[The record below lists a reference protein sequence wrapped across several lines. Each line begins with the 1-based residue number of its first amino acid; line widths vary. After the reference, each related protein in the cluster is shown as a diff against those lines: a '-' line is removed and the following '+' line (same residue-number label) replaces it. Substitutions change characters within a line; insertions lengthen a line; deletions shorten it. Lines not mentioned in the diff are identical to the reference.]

1 MSQSFWFLPRIIY
14 LLITYIKKM
23 VVHRPL
29 ISYPS
34 SHMCVQPSHTTYY
47 FSNENPKS
55 GIPSNEGAPALGVST
70 METSISSSKKVVMEF
85 AVEERCRIKS
95 PIFFVNRLAT
105 PLVLRGFWLVG
116 KGVPVVVVVGWLVF
130 ENIIQSSDF
139 QKESHTIVP

>member
-1 MSQSFWFLPRIIY
+1 
-14 LLITYIKKM
+14 M

-34 SHMCVQPSHTTYY
+34 SHICVYHHLTRTYY

-105 PLVLRGFWLVG
+105 PLVLRGF
-116 KGVPVVVVVGWLVF
+116 
-130 ENIIQSSDF
+130 
-139 QKESHTIVP
+139 